1 MDGLRMRWPWMRP
14 PLTRQELGALGE
26 RHAAR
31 LLRAKGLRL
40 LEANFRLRQGE
51 LDLIARDG
59 DCLVCVEVRTRTS
72 ADLLSPLAS
81 VDAEKQARIIRLA
94 HAYQRAHRLHDCAL
108 RYDVVEVIA
117 TTNGQIVEISHYP
130 GAFLEGR

>member
-1 MDGLRMRWPWMRP
+1 MRWPWSRR

-31 LLRAKGLRL
+31 ALRAKGLRL
-40 LEANFRLRQGE
+40 LEANFRARCGE

-59 DCLVCVEVRTRTS
+59 DTLVFVEVRTRTEG
-72 ADLLSPLAS
+72 AVLTPLDS
-81 VDAEKQARIIRLA
+81 VDARKQAQIARTARAYLRARRLPEC
-94 HAYQRAHRLHDCAL
+94 YC

-117 TTNGQIVEISHYP
+117 SRAGRVTEVRHVA
-130 GAFLEGR
+130 GAFIEGM